1 VEHPVSDV
9 KLIAGLGNPGNKY
22 QGTRHNAGFDV
33 VDILA
38 KELGCQ
44 VSEKKFA
51 SLFGSCSFDGYKIML
66 LKPQT
71 YMNLSGQAIATVK
84 GFYKLEL
91 DDILVV
97 ADDMAL
103 EPGRI
108 RLRAA
113 GSTGGHNGLSDIIE
127 KLGSNRF
134 ARLRV
139 GIGQSSSP
147 DSRDYVLARPSGDE
161 AKLLTESFETAAKA
175 VRCWMSYGIDKAMT
189 EFNGKSTVIQTE
201 INNAG

>member
-1 VEHPVSDV
+1 MSDV
-9 KLIAGLGNPGNKY
+9 KLIAGLGNPGSKY
-22 QGTRHNAGFDV
+22 QGSRHNAGFDV
-33 VDILA
+33 IDILA
-38 KELGCQ
+38 KELGCE
-44 VSEKKFA
+44 VREKKF
-51 SLFGSCSFDGYKIML
+51 SGLFGCCSFEGCKIML

-71 YMNLSGQAIATVK
+71 YMNLSGQSIATVK

-91 DDILVV
+91 NQVLVV

-113 GSTGGHNGLSDIIE
+113 GSAGGHNGLADIIE

-139 GIGQSSSP
+139 GIGQSSYP
-147 DSRDYVLARPSGDE
+147 DSRDYVLSRPQGQE
-161 AKLLTESFETAAKA
+161 AQLLKESFNMAAKA
-175 VRCWMSYGIDKAMT
+175 VKYWMQYGINKAMT
-189 EFNGKSTVIQTE
+189 EFNGMSAEIQTE
-201 INNAG
+201 INNVRQDT